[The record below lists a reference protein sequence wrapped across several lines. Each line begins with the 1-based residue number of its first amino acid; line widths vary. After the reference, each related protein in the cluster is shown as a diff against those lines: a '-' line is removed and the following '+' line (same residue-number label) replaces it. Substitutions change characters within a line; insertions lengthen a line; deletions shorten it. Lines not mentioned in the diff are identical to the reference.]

1 MVLPFLWVELCLC
14 YVLDLLEQ
22 SPLLP
27 HLSAEADLVAGGITA
42 LWGKGIPFYLCP
54 QCIWVP
60 WNPYL

>member
-42 LWGKGIPFYLCP
+42 LWGKGVPFYLCP
-54 QCIWVP
+54 QCK
-60 WNPYL
+60 